1 MAESP
6 FPPLP
11 PLPADGP
18 GQEETLSLDL
28 LEARCGAFVASSEG
42 DAAHDLPHVQRVV
55 HSARRLALEEGA
67 RLEVVI
73 PAAWLHDCVSVPK
86 DSPLRKQA
94 SGLAA
99 QRAGVLLRE
108 WGVEEALLP
117 EIEHAIEAHSFSAG
131 IPPRTLEARV
141 VQDADRLDALGAVGL
156 ARCLMLSGEM
166 GQRLY
171 DPADPFC
178 RDRTP
183 DDRISAVDHFHTKLL
198 SLGVTMHTETA
209 RREAEVRTRFLQA
222 FLDRLRN
229 EIPEGQ
235 G

>member
-1 MAESP
+1 MADSP
-6 FPPLP
+6 SPSLTPSPPGGAGGGSPPL
-11 PLPADGP
+11 LG
-18 GQEETLSLDL
+18 G
-28 LEARCGAFVASSEG
+28 LEARCAAFVATSAG
-42 DAAHDLPHVQRVV
+42 DAAHDLAHVQRVV
-55 HSARRLALEEGA
+55 HSARRLALDEGA

-73 PAAWLHDCVSVPK
+73 PAAWLHDCVAVPK

-94 SGLAA
+94 SGMAA
-99 QRAGVLLRE
+99 ERAVSLLRE

-117 EIEHAIEAHSFSAG
+117 EIAHAIEAHSFSAG
-131 IPPRTLEARV
+131 VAPRTLEARV

-171 DPADPFC
+171 DPSDPFC
-178 RDRTP
+178 RDRGP

-198 SLGVTMHTETA
+198 SLGATMHTESA

-222 FLDRLRN
+222 FLDRLRD
-229 EIPEGQ
+229 ELPEE
-235 G
+235 